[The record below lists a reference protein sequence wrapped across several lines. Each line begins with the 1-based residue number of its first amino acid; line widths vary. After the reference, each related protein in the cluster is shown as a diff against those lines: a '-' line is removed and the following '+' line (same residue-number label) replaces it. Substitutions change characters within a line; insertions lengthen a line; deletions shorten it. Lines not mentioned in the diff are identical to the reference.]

1 MTSVTKVF
9 KGTVIDRRPDDETTV
24 VVYADETVEADE
36 MPWRPAAIQARV
48 EHGPIG
54 TRVGPHVVLTQKLRR
69 GDTGWTMMKIE
80 LPASWRIARTRV
92 AAGGVVLTRKT
103 REQYRVGPDN
113 VGAINSAIF
122 ARLDDGARRD
132 ARLARIWETH
142 ARAKP
147 AKVKAARAQP
157 TRKKPVRAKP
167 PHVKPARAKPAATKR
182 ARAARR

>member
-1 MTSVTKVF
+1 VTSVTKVF
-9 KGTVIDRRPDDETTV
+9 KGTVIERRPEDETTV
-24 VVYADETVEADE
+24 VIHADETVEADE
-36 MPWRPAAIQARV
+36 MPWRPAAIEARV

-92 AAGGVVLTRKT
+92 ATSGVVLTRKT

-113 VGAINSAIF
+113 VGAINVAIF
-122 ARLDDGARRD
+122 ARLDDGTKRD

-142 ARAKP
+142 AR
-147 AKVKAARAQP
+147 
-157 TRKKPVRAKP
+157 
-167 PHVKPARAKPAATKR
+167 VKPARAKAPRKKPTRRKPVRTKPARAKR
-182 ARAARR
+182 TRAARR